1 MVALPATSLK
11 GMALHHECEQLF
23 ELKGVVDVNR
33 THLEEKRDRPA
44 DPQQRAD
51 LGAWKRV
58 RLNDE
63 VDEVIS
69 SRVDASKDTCKARDA
84 FTALRRPES
93 SNPEDRDCEEGAGS
107 YFPQQNRDLSLSL
120 EVIHEQAF
128 ENINEREW
136 PAMENQRQTARIA
149 SLEERLGRFEQR
161 MITQVVSEVLKS
173 AAVTGLSGINAQQ
186 LAALECRIHHVEQS
200 GASCEQLT
208 SSIQDVQIIL
218 QDVQERISF
227 VEGVEKDVKQC
238 LALPAKLLN
247 HEAMVKDSSLPE
259 RVAVLE
265 KGSSS
270 EAVQES
276 FQRFQEQL
284 ALQAM
289 RLDRSLQQTNGSI
302 QRLTDMCEATRGK
315 TTDVENTLNLQMAG
329 LNNLGESIDDLCDY
343 IGLGRFETRQGQT
356 ESRTEDTSILKKGLE
371 EAVYPGLDIRS
382 ASSNQ
387 KAALPPPLSP
397 ARHSLS
403 APSSP
408 TSTPYMEFSRLN
420 EDPLPSVTGV
430 PVQPPTS
437 PSRTKTPLRLTE
449 TVLAVQASQ
458 FKDIHRI
465 DEEAL
470 SSVSEEGA
478 SVGAEEK
485 SDQQRTGPKTLFA
498 SRHTTAAPPRSREAS
513 SSPTRQLSPPKGNSR
528 VRPPSPLTSNRGAVV
543 GGTASIPSSPSAA
556 SSPPKTGVRKSVCS
570 EKRSPRTRAISSTG
584 SWNGNLTIPDT
595 RTSSS
600 PGRGTRRALACRARR
615 CGQSGD
621 CPATP
626 SSEQELQLSAQ

>member
-1 MVALPATSLK
+1 MVALPTSSLK

-69 SRVDASKDTCKARDA
+69 SRVDAPRDTCKARDA
-84 FTALRRPES
+84 FVALRRPES
-93 SNPEDRDCEEGAGS
+93 SNSEDRDCEEGAGS
-107 YFPQQNRDLSLSL
+107 FFPQQNRDLSLSL

-149 SLEERLGRFEQR
+149 SLEERLGRFEQH

-173 AAVTGLSGINAQQ
+173 AAVTGLSGMVAQQ

-315 TTDVENTLNLQMAG
+315 TTDVENILNLQMAG
-329 LNNLGESIDDLCDY
+329 LNTLGESIDDLCDY

-356 ESRTEDTSILKKGLE
+356 ESRTEDTSMLKK
-371 EAVYPGLDIRS
+371 
-382 ASSNQ
+382 
-387 KAALPPPLSP
+387 ALPPPLSP
-397 ARHSLS
+397 ARNSLS

-408 TSTPYMEFSRLN
+408 TSTPYMEFNRLN

-430 PVQPPTS
+430 PMQAPTS

-465 DEEAL
+465 EEEAL
-470 SSVSEEGA
+470 SSVSEEGV

-485 SDQQRTGPKTLFA
+485 SEQQRTSPKTLFT
-498 SRHTTAAPPRSREAS
+498 SRHTTAALPRSRDGS

-543 GGTASIPSSPSAA
+543 GGIVSIPSSPSAA
-556 SSPPKTGVRKSVCS
+556 SSPPKTGGRKSVCS
-570 EKRSPRTRAISSTG
+570 EKRSPRTRAISASG

-621 CPATP
+621 CPAT
-626 SSEQELQLSAQ
+626 EQELQLCAQ